1 MPGSSLLRSLSTFGV
16 VILGAASAC
25 VHAASAQDP
34 PLPALA
40 GDQGVMNVTLIGT
53 VHVEPPWDPEG
64 EGFFSTTDLFIDGD
78 HVYMGSRSGLLHII
92 DISDPTDM
100 KLASQIMMPGQALD
114 VKVAD
119 NLAVVSVQN
128 GPVNDIG
135 AVMVDVTDPAS
146 PAILSH
152 VEDPFWSGVHNSY
165 IYNDRVYLAH
175 SASRGITVVDVSNPS
190 RPFISGT
197 WLNEEPGM
205 GSIIH
210 DRRGGH
216 EPNTESDHP

>member
-135 AVMVDVTDPAS
+135 AVMVRCHGSGESGNPVACGGSFLVWRSQQLHLQRPR
-146 PAILSH
+146 LSRSLCQPWDH
-152 VEDPFWSGVHNSY
+152 GGGCEQPFLSLHL
-165 IYNDRVYLAH
+165 RYLA
-175 SASRGITVVDVSNPS
+175 
-190 RPFISGT
+190 
-197 WLNEEPGM
+197 E
-205 GSIIH
+205 
-210 DRRGGH
+210 
-216 EPNTESDHP
+216 